1 MYGNIKKGEST
12 NVRTQTHDNLRKD
25 DSLMVSIKKRLVA
38 LLMTLVM
45 ALSLSAT
52 AFAAEPTNIIVED
65 PATASVSEETSTMSL
80 GKQLAFGAGTIT
92 GGSGSVSVYLPSGN
106 FWADLVATIGYS
118 SNNDIVICSVVTP
131 DGDDLSLGAI
141 AGTGS
146 STSSY
151 ELFYAPAGT
160 YTFYFYTANPLPV
173 EVAAY
178 IYD

>member
-1 MYGNIKKGEST
+1 MHN
-12 NVRTQTHDNLRKD
+12 
-25 DSLMVSIKKRLVA
+25 IKKRLFA
-38 LLMTLVM
+38 LLMTVVM

-52 AFAAEPTNIIVED
+52 AFAAEPANIITDD
-65 PATASVSEETSTMSL
+65 PAASVSEEASTRAL
-80 GKQLAFGAGTIT
+80 GKQLGFGAGTIT

-106 FWADLVATIGYS
+106 FLADLVATIGYS

-131 DGDDLSLGAI
+131 NGDDLSLGAI

-151 ELFYAPAGT
+151 QVLYAPAGT
-160 YTFYFYTANPLPV
+160 YTFYFYTANPSPV